1 MSRCRTHRRTPRL
14 ILLAALL
21 GILAPFV
28 AASPALAAGPVKIT
42 KIHYAQTGTNLDS
55 EYIVFKNSSSSTVNM
70 KGWEI
75 ISAPSSDNQHYF
87 FPRTKLAPGHSLTLY
102 TGHGTNRRG
111 KRYWGAIIAAVGQ
124 LRGQGHPQE
133 PVRRRHRHLSVHR
146 WRHPEVLLSL
156 TIDRP
161 RAAPAAT

>member
-102 TGHGTNRRG
+102 TGHGTNRPG
-111 KRYWGAIIAAVGQ
+111 KRYWGASSPRWDNSGDKAILKNRSGAV
-124 LRGQGHPQE
+124 
-133 PVRRRHRHLSVHR
+133 
-146 WRHPEVLLSL
+146 
-156 TIDRP
+156 ID
-161 RAAPAAT
+161 TCQYIGGGTQKFC